1 MLEILQLQLGILLI
15 LAMVQPTYERRYAGL
30 VFAVIAGLHY
40 LLSYSAEGWG
50 YYFSAATADAV
61 VVMLTIRLKILSPV
75 ISTIHTICYVSI
87 VMNFIGWIMW
97 MSHIH
102 HYAYNAAFLLIY
114 GWAIINL
121 SRKERAD
128 DGTIALG
135 MGHHHVHSSACTS
148 NHSNTKQAN

>member
-1 MLEILQLQLGILLI
+1 MLEILQLQLGIVLI
-15 LAMVQPTYERRYAGL
+15 LAMIQPTDERRYAGL

-40 LLSYSAEGWG
+40 LLSYSTEGWG

-87 VMNFIGWIMW
+87 LMNFIGWIMW
-97 MSHIH
+97 MSHMP

-121 SRKERAD
+121 SRKEQTN
-128 DGTIALG
+128 DGAAAMG
-135 MGHHHVHSSACTS
+135 MGHHYVFSSARTS
-148 NHSNTKQAN
+148 NHSDQKQAN

>member
-1 MLEILQLQLGILLI
+1 MLEVLQIQLGILLI
-15 LAMVQPTYERRYAGL
+15 LAAMQPTDERRYAGL

-87 VMNFIGWIMW
+87 LMNFIGWIMW
-97 MSHIH
+97 MSYMPHN
-102 HYAYNAAFLLIY
+102 AYNAAFLLIY

-121 SRKERAD
+121 SRKEQTN
-128 DGTIALG
+128 DGATAMG
-135 MGHHHVHSSACTS
+135 MGHHHVLSSACKS
-148 NHSNTKQAN
+148 DHSNTKQAD